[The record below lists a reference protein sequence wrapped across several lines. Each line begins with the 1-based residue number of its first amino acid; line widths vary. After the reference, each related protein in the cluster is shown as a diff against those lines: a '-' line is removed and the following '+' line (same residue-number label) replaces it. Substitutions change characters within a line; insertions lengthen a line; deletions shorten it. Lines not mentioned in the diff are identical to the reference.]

1 VSARDKN
8 LRRWGELLLLFV
20 LVPALLSTG
29 PRRWVLPTILAG
41 GILCLVLLLVDPTFE
56 RRRLLDVA
64 GARLGLRGLLV
75 RTVAVWLG
83 ILIFALIQRGPAG
96 LFLFPRARPG
106 IWLMVVLLYPIFS
119 VYPQEIMYRTF
130 FFHRYA
136 RLFTRPG
143 TMIAV
148 NAVLF
153 GWAHILVHNLT
164 AMLLTTLGGLLFAYT
179 YHRFRSTLLVAAE
192 HALYGDFVFSVG
204 IGGMF
209 VNGVRLLSK
218 VVG

>member
-1 VSARDKN
+1 VESARHR
-8 LRRWGELLLLFV
+8 RRWVELVLLFGLMPLLLSL
-20 LVPALLSTG
+20 G
-29 PRRWVLPTILAG
+29 PRRGALPAILAG
-41 GILCLVLLLVDPTFE
+41 GVLCLGLLLTDRSFP
-56 RRRLLDVA
+56 RRRLWDAA
-64 GARLGLRGLLV
+64 GARGGWKGLLL
-75 RTVAVWLG
+75 RTVAVWIG
-83 ILIFALIQRGPAG
+83 ILVFALIQRGPAG

-106 IWLMVVLLYPIFS
+106 IWLGVAILYPVFS

-136 RLFTRPG
+136 GLFRRPG
-143 TMIAV
+143 ALIAV

-179 YHRFRSTLLVAAE
+179 YHRFRSTLLVAVE

-209 VNGVRLLSK
+209 VTSTRLLSK